1 MKSFQLFL
9 ATAVLSLYAADVS
22 AAPRNAETDAFAQ
35 EPSQPDGNQNLDG
48 SYPSLSDFVRD
59 INGAPCGLNC
69 ERDANER
76 RARESQP
83 TYYGLSGN

>member
-9 ATAVLSLYAADVS
+9 ATTVLSLYAADAF
-22 AAPRNAETDAFAQ
+22 AAPRSVEADAFAQ

-69 ERDANER
+69 EHDANKR
-76 RARESQP
+76 WARESQP
-83 TYYGLSGN
+83 TYYGLPGN